1 MSTTT
6 ATTTA
11 VNLGNNESIS
21 RGVTA
26 NADGTFTAVTFTISK
41 TFRTYAGAC
50 KWLAGRISK

>member
-1 MSTTT
+1 MSTAT
-6 ATTTA
+6 ATA

-50 KWLAGRISK
+50 KWLAGRLSK